1 MHVLLV
7 VWLTIAMLAWSP
19 PPACSPGGS
28 ISICGAETNRY
39 ARIAWVALDVAYDP
53 AEKPL
58 FEGPKGRAKTALQLL
73 AIAGFESSYREDVQ
87 MGTKRGKAGDACLM
101 QIIPASAG
109 IKKKRM
115 QMTPLMYKWSE
126 PRTEPGPEDI
136 TAEALVGPDPHF
148 CFRLGLHIVRESF
161 KICGDLSM
169 YTNGKCNKEIKA
181 KHREQR
187 AFQHYRMHPA
197 PVADIDVPA
206 NAGIYN
212 SAVGF

>member
-1 MHVLLV
+1 MHVLLI

-28 ISICGAETNRY
+28 ISLYGAETNRY

-87 MGTKRGKAGDACLM
+87 MGVKRGKSGDACLM
-101 QIIPASAG
+101 QVIIPSRLTPG
-109 IKKKRM
+109 FKRFRM
-115 QMTPLMYKWSE
+115 QLTSLTYKWIPFNS
-126 PRTEPGPEDI
+126 PEEGL
-136 TAEALVGPDPHF
+136 TADDLVGTDAHN
-148 CFRLGLHIVRESF
+148 CFRAGLHIARESF
-161 KICGDLSM
+161 QICHDLSM
-169 YTNGKCNKEIKA
+169 YTNGKCNKDVKA

-197 PVADIDVPA
+197 PVDDVTA
-206 NAGIYN
+206 LN